1 MPRLRAFAAAI
12 ACAAAWW
19 APAGAQSNAAADYPS
34 RPVRVIVGLSP
45 GGGTDVQARLIAQ
58 KMSENL
64 RRPFVVEN
72 RTGAGGTLAYSSVAK
87 SPPDGYTL
95 LAVAA
100 GYTITPAFYP
110 KLAYDPIKDLAPISL
125 VLQTPLLLAVH
136 PALPVKN
143 VRDLIAL
150 AKTKP
155 GALAGSSAGHGTT
168 PHLALELFA
177 SLARVK
183 IVHVPYKGSGQAMI
197 DLIAG
202 QVQLG
207 FANIMG
213 ALPHVRTGKLRGL
226 GVTSSKRSAAL
237 PEIPTIAEA
246 GVTGY
251 EASTWHGWLAPAGTP
266 EPVINKL
273 AAELATAIRS
283 RDLGERLT
291 DDGGELVGSS
301 PERFQRLLVAE
312 IARWRKVVKE
322 ANIHIE

>member
-1 MPRLRAFAAAI
+1 MRRLPAFAAAI
-12 ACAAAWW
+12 ACAAVWYT
-19 APAGAQSNAAADYPS
+19 PAGAQSNAGADYPA

-58 KMSENL
+58 RMSENL
-64 RRPFVVEN
+64 HRPFVVEN
-72 RTGAGGTLAYSSVAK
+72 RTGAGGTLAYGSVAK

-100 GYTITPAFYP
+100 GYTITPAFYA
-110 KLAYDPIKDLAPISL
+110 KLAYDPVKDLAPISL

-150 AKTKP
+150 AKAKP
-155 GALAGSSAGHGTT
+155 GSLDGSSAGHGTT
-168 PHLALELFA
+168 PHLALELFN
-177 SLARVK
+177 SLAHVK

-213 ALPHVRTGKLRGL
+213 ALPHVRAGKLKGL
-226 GVTSSKRSAAL
+226 AVTSGKRSAAL
-237 PEIPTIAEA
+237 PEIPTIAES
-246 GVTGY
+246 GVPGY
-251 EASTWHGWLAPAGTP
+251 EASSWHGWLGPAGTP
-266 EPVINKL
+266 EAIINKL
-273 AAELATAIRS
+273 ATELATAIKS
-283 RDLGERLT
+283 HELAERLT

-301 PERFQRLLVAE
+301 PEAFQCMLVAE
-312 IARWRKVVKE
+312 IARWRRVVKD
-322 ANIHIE
+322 ARIRIE